1 MDFSQLAILLVV
13 AASFGLIAKTLRQP
27 LLIGYIFAG
36 LFLASAGIIKDSA
49 ALESFGEIGVT
60 LLLFLLGLEMDIREV
75 SSFGRVALIGGLGQI
90 ALTFVSAFL
99 LLEVFGLSLFSA
111 VYLAMALAFS
121 STIIVVKLL
130 SEKKDLASLY
140 GRISVGM
147 LLVQDFVVIAILMFL
162 SGFGKTGLSFGHYLM
177 ITLKGGLLFVSVW
190 FLSKRVLPS
199 LFDKLISPSQELLYV
214 VSIAWALGV
223 ASFVAG
229 PMGFSLEIGGLMA
242 GLSLSGLSEHLQIA
256 SRTRPLRDFF
266 LIIFFLLLGTR
277 LVIDEGTV
285 ALLPL
290 AFALSIFVLLVKPL
304 MIIAVLGLSGY
315 KKRTSYLT
323 AVSLSQISEFSL
335 ILVSTGFALG
345 HIAKVDVS
353 RITLVG
359 VLTMTTSTYL
369 ILRAE
374 KLYKKVQGFLSL
386 FERKHTKEEAYFSQ
400 SQMEGHTVLVGCDR
414 TGRSIS
420 AFMIKKNIPF
430 VVVDFNPKVFNHLT
444 AAKIP
449 VVFGDIN
456 DPETVEGSNLGRAK
470 TVISTISNLE
480 DNLTLLEYLHS
491 LKTRPISIFTA
502 GSHHDA
508 VRLYEKG
515 ASYVTVPEVVAGEH
529 IRHLLATYGSGSS
542 RIEKMGKSHFNR
554 LIIKY

>member
-1 MDFSQLAILLVV
+1 MQFSQLAILLVV
-13 AASFGLIAKTLRQP
+13 AASFGLVAKTLRQP

-36 LFLASAGIIKDSA
+36 LFLASTGIIKDSL

-75 SSFGRVALIGGLGQI
+75 PSFGRVALLGGLGQI

-162 SGFGKTGLSFGHYLM
+162 SGFGKAGLSFGHYLM

-214 VSIAWALGV
+214 ASLAWALGV

-277 LVIDEGTV
+277 LVIDEGTL

-304 MIIAVLGLSGY
+304 MIITVLGLSGY

-353 RITLVG
+353 AITLVG

-374 KLYKKVQGFLSL
+374 KLYKKVQGVLSL

-414 TGRSIS
+414 SGRSIS

-449 VVFGDIN
+449 VVFGDIS
-456 DPETVEGSNLGRAK
+456 DPETVEGSNLRRAK
-470 TVISTISNLE
+470 MVISTISNLE

-502 GSHHDA
+502 ASHHDA

-554 LIIKY
+554 LIIRY